1 MTGPGSPPAAG
12 RPGVLTGDRRRR
24 RRGPRTVG
32 AMDEQPVF
40 ISAAL
45 RDIGEPD
52 FVDMAA
58 VPLPPGAPTDPRVW
72 ARAVFSHPP
81 LPVKAL
87 LGLRQLLVPLIGVP
101 RAPRSIFDVDEVVG
115 EEAVIAVD
123 DVHLDFRCGV
133 AVDPARALV
142 RVTTV
147 VRLKGWRGRLY
158 FAPVRLAHSPVVH
171 AMLAGASRRLAG

>member
-1 MTGPGSPPAAG
+1 MEE
-12 RPGVLTGDRRRR
+12 L
-24 RRGPRTVG
+24 
-32 AMDEQPVF
+32 PVF
-40 ISAAL
+40 VSAAL
-45 RDIGEPD
+45 RDISEPD

-72 ARAVFSHPP
+72 AREVFSHAP

-87 LGLRQLLVPLIGVP
+87 LGLRQLVVPLIGVP
-101 RAPRSIFDVDEVVG
+101 RAPRSIFDVDDVVG
-115 EEAVIAVD
+115 EEAVIVAD

-133 AVDPARALV
+133 AVDPTRALV

-147 VRLKGWRGRLY
+147 VRLKGRRGRLY

-171 AMLAGASRRLAG
+171 TMLARARRRLGG